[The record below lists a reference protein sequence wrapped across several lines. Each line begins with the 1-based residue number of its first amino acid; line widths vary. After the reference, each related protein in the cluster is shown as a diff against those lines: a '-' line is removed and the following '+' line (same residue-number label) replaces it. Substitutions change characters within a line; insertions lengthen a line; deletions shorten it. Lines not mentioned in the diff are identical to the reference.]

1 MTSPTTTD
9 PAPKATGRRRAGLAR
24 LLPRTRR
31 TLPARPTPGTPLAET
46 ADLHVRLG
54 AREVLSGIDLTAR
67 SGEVLA
73 LVGPNGAGKST
84 LLSALAADLPAAS
97 GEVRI
102 DGRPVAGWS
111 APDLAL
117 RRSVLPQTAVLSFPF
132 PVEDVV
138 RMGRA
143 PWAGTP
149 FADADEEAVAA
160 AMAATEVTGF
170 AARPF
175 SALSG
180 GERARVALARVL
192 AQRAPLLLLDE
203 PTAALDLRHQE
214 LVLRICRE
222 QAAAGDAVVVV
233 LHDLGLAAAYADR
246 AAVLHDGRL
255 AAVGPPAEVFE
266 DGLLSRVY
274 RQPVEVL
281 PHPRTGAPLVVP
293 VREGNRTGAASH
305 RGSAVRDGHPGLTSA

>member
-1 MTSPTTTD
+1 MRSPKNPFRVRARRLP
-9 PAPKATGRRRAGLAR
+9 PAPFPLGSPVAEARGLR
-24 LLPRTRR
+24 
-31 TLPARPTPGTPLAET
+31 
-46 ADLHVRLG
+46 VRLG
-54 AREVLSGIDLTAR
+54 QRPVLDSIDLIAR
-67 SGEVLA
+67 AGEVLA

-84 LLSALAADLPAAS
+84 LLAALAADLPAER

-102 DGRPVAGWS
+102 DGRPVTGWS
-111 APDLAL
+111 PAELAL
-117 RRSVLPQTAVLSFPF
+117 RRAVLPQSAALSFPF
-132 PVEDVV
+132 PVADVV

-143 PWAGTP
+143 PWAGTER
-149 FADADEEAVAA
+149 ADEDDPAVAS
-160 AMAATEVTGF
+160 AMAATEVTEF
-170 AARPF
+170 AERPF

-222 QAAAGDAVVVV
+222 RAAAGDAVVVV

-246 AAVLHDGRL
+246 AAVLHSGRI
-255 AAVGPPAEVFE
+255 AVLGPPAGVFTGE
-266 DGLLSRVY
+266 LLGEVY
-274 RQPVEVL
+274 RQPVEVF

-293 VREGNRTGAASH
+293 T
-305 RGSAVRDGHPGLTSA
+305 RGT

>member
-1 MTSPTTTD
+1 MLS
-9 PAPKATGRRRAGLAR
+9 RS
-24 LLPRTRR
+24 RR
-31 TLPARPTPGTPLAET
+31 TVPARPAPGSDLAEIT
-46 ADLHVRLG
+46 GLHVRLG
-54 AREVLSGIDLTAR
+54 QREVLAGIGLTAR
-67 SGEVLA
+67 AGEVLA

-84 LLSALAADLPAAS
+84 LLAALAADLPAAS
-97 GEVRI
+97 GEIRI
-102 DGRPVAGWS
+102 DGRPVHAWS
-111 APDLAL
+111 PPDLAL
-117 RRSVLPQTAVLSFPF
+117 RRSVLPQSAALSFPF
-132 PVEDVV
+132 PVADVV

-160 AMAATEVTGF
+160 AMAATEVADF

-246 AAVLHDGRL
+246 AAVLHDGRI

-266 DGLLSRVY
+266 DALLSRVY

-293 VREGNRTGAASH
+293 VRGGAA
-305 RGSAVRDGHPGLTSA
+305 

>member
-1 MTSPTTTD
+1 MT
-9 PAPKATGRRRAGLAR
+9 GLLTR
-24 LLPRTRR
+24 NKRTV
-31 TLPARPTPGTPLAET
+31 PARPAPGAALAEVT
-46 ADLHVRLG
+46 GLHVRLG
-54 AREVLSGIDLTAR
+54 QREVLAGIDLTAR
-67 SGEVLA
+67 AGEVLA

-84 LLSALAADLPAAS
+84 LLAALAADLPAAS
-97 GEVRI
+97 GEIRV
-102 DGRPVAGWS
+102 DGRPVGDWS
-111 APDLAL
+111 AADLAL
-117 RRSVLPQTAVLSFPF
+117 RRSVLPQSAVLSFPF

-149 FADADEEAVAA
+149 FAESDEEAVAA
-160 AMAATEVTGF
+160 AMAATEVTDF
-170 AARPF
+170 AERPF

-222 QAAAGDAVVVV
+222 RAAAGDAVVVV

-246 AAVLHDGRL
+246 AAVLHDGRM
-255 AAVGPPAEVFE
+255 AADGPPSEVFE
-266 DGLLSRVY
+266 DALLSRVY
-274 RQPVEVL
+274 RQPVEVFA
-281 PHPRTGAPLVVP
+281 HPRSGAPLVVP
-293 VREGNRTGAASH
+293 VRGTAPLAESSPPRAE
-305 RGSAVRDGHPGLTSA
+305 PGLTSA

>member
-1 MTSPTTTD
+1 MRTALRNLFTTR
-9 PAPKATGRRRAGLAR
+9 GRE
-24 LLPRTRR
+24 
-31 TLPARPTPGTPLAET
+31 LPAAVAPGSPVVEALG
-46 ADLHVRLG
+46 LSVRLG
-54 AREVLSGIDLTAR
+54 KRLVLDTVELTAR
-67 SGEVLA
+67 AGEVVA

-84 LLSALAADLPAAS
+84 LLAALAADLPVGS
-97 GEVRI
+97 GGIRI
-102 DGRPVAGWS
+102 DGRPADAWS
-111 APDLAL
+111 APELAL
-117 RRSVLPQTAVLSFPF
+117 RRAVLPQAAALSFPF

-143 PWAGTP
+143 PWAGTGREDED
-149 FADADEEAVAA
+149 DAAVAE
-160 AMAATEVTGF
+160 AMAATEVTEF

-222 QAAAGDAVVVV
+222 RAAAGDAVVVV

-246 AAVLHDGRL
+246 AVVLHGGRV
-255 AAVGPPAEVFE
+255 AVAGAPAEVFT
-266 DGLLSRVY
+266 GALLGEVY
-274 RQPVEVL
+274 RQPVDVF
-281 PHPRTGAPLVVP
+281 PHPRTGVPLVVP
-293 VREGNRTGAASH
+293 TRT
-305 RGSAVRDGHPGLTSA
+305 P

>member
-1 MTSPTTTD
+1 MNLKALFSVRRRSL
-9 PAPKATGRRRAGLAR
+9 PAPA
-24 LLPRTRR
+24 
-31 TLPARPTPGTPLAET
+31 PTGTPLAEVRG
-46 ADLHVRLG
+46 LHVRLG
-54 AREVLSGIDLTAR
+54 RREVLAGVGLVAR
-67 SGEVLA
+67 AGEVLA

-84 LLSALAADLPAAS
+84 LLAALAADLPPGQ

-102 DGRPVAGWS
+102 DGRPAYEWS
-111 APDLAL
+111 APELAL
-117 RRSVLPQTAVLSFPF
+117 RRAVLPQAAALAFPF
-132 PVEDVV
+132 PVEEVV

-149 FADADEEAVAA
+149 LEDEDGSAVAA
-160 AMAATEVTGF
+160 AMAATEVTAF
-170 AARPF
+170 AGRPF

-222 QAAAGDAVVVV
+222 RAAAGDAVVVV
-233 LHDLGLAAAYADR
+233 LHDLGLAAAHADR
-246 AAVLHDGRL
+246 VAVLHNGEV
-255 AAVGPPAEVFE
+255 AAEGPPAEVFR

-274 RQPVEVL
+274 RQPVEVF
-281 PHPRTGAPLVVP
+281 PHPRTGVPLVIP
-293 VREGNRTGAASH
+293 KRDPPNRTGTD
-305 RGSAVRDGHPGLTSA
+305 RERPLDQYMTRP

>member
-1 MTSPTTTD
+1 MTS
-9 PAPKATGRRRAGLAR
+9 KLTGLFGRHK
-24 LLPRTRR
+24 RTV
-31 TLPARPTPGTPLAET
+31 PARPAPGDALAEI

-54 AREVLSGIDLTAR
+54 EREVLAGIDLTAR
-67 SGEVLA
+67 AGEVLA

-84 LLSALAADLPAAS
+84 LLAALAADLPATS
-97 GEVRI
+97 GVVRI
-102 DGRPVAGWS
+102 DGRPVGDWS
-111 APDLAL
+111 APELAL
-117 RRSVLPQTAVLSFPF
+117 RRSVLPQSAELSFPF
-132 PVEDVV
+132 PVGDVV

-149 FADADEEAVAA
+149 YAEADEEAVAA
-160 AMAATEVTGF
+160 AMAATEVTAF
-170 AARPF
+170 ADRPF

-222 QAAAGDAVVVV
+222 RAAAGDAVVVV

-246 AAVLHDGRL
+246 AAVLHEGRVAADGL
-255 AAVGPPAEVFE
+255 PSEVF
-266 DGLLSRVY
+266 DGDLLSLVY
-274 RQPVEVL
+274 RQPVEVF

-293 VREGNRTGAASH
+293 VRGPDGA
-305 RGSAVRDGHPGLTSA
+305 RSAVRNGHPAA

>member
-1 MTSPTTTD
+1 MSIPFL
-9 PAPKATGRRRAGLAR
+9 RRS
-24 LLPRTRR
+24 RR
-31 TLPARPTPGTPLAET
+31 TVPARPSPGAAFAE
-46 ADLHVRLG
+46 AVGLHVRLG
-54 AREVLSGIDLTAR
+54 ERAVLAGIDLTAR
-67 SGEVLA
+67 AGEVLA

-84 LLSALAADLPAAS
+84 LLAALAADLPAAE
-97 GEVRI
+97 GLVRI
-102 DGRPVAGWS
+102 DGRPVGDWA

-117 RRSVLPQTAVLSFPF
+117 RRSVLPQSAEMSFPF
-132 PVEDVV
+132 PVGDVV

-149 FADADEEAVAA
+149 LTGSDEEAVAA
-160 AMAATEVTGF
+160 AMARAEVAGF

-192 AQRAPLLLLDE
+192 AQQAPLLLLDE

-222 QAAAGDAVVVV
+222 RAAAGDAVVVV

-246 AAVLHDGRL
+246 AAVLHEGRI
-255 AAVGPPAEVFE
+255 AVDGPPAEVFGAE
-266 DGLLSRVY
+266 LLGRVY
-274 RQPVEVL
+274 RQAVEVL
-281 PHPRTGAPLVVP
+281 PHPRTGVPLVVP
-293 VREGNRTGAASH
+293 VRDDDRPARAAALPPYGTAAS
-305 RGSAVRDGHPGLTSA
+305 A